1 MAKFV
6 RIQSTRPITVTGGLQ
21 AINMTDEHSLN
32 PDKLNVKPSWTSF
45 RVQLKQGTGYYP
57 ARIKDWSSVKV
68 LSSQEILTVGATT
81 DVLPDNL
88 KPEDKAAA
96 EKMYKELEYE
106 YSKYEKQ
113 QKTLD
118 VKKKTEKKVQKQ
130 AQENLIDLT
139 EED

>member
-6 RIQSTRPITVTGGLQ
+6 RIQSTRPIVVTGGLQ

-45 RVQLKQGTGYYP
+45 RIQLKQGTGYYP

-68 LSSQEILTVGATT
+68 LSSKEVLTVGATT
-81 DVLPDNL
+81 DTLPENY
-88 KPEDKAAA
+88 EDKAAA
-96 EKMYKELEYE
+96 EKMYKDLEYE
-106 YSKYEKQ
+106 YSRYEKQ

-118 VKKKTEKKVQKQ
+118 VKKKAEKKTAKQ
-130 AQENLIDLT
+130 NQETLIDLT
-139 EED
+139 EEQ

>member
-21 AINMTDEHSLN
+21 AINMTDEKSLN

-68 LSSQEILTVGATT
+68 LSSKEILTVGNVT
-81 DVLPDNL
+81 DTLPENY
-88 KPEDKAAA
+88 EDKAAA
-96 EKMYKELEYE
+96 EKMYKDLEYE

-113 QKTLD
+113 CKSLD
-118 VKKKTEKKVQKQ
+118 VKKKVENKTAKKN
-130 AQENLIDLT
+130 QENLIDLT